1 MTAAGAGDLTDV
13 GVNHIEFYVA
23 DIPSRLTELT
33 NGFGFRVAG
42 ETTDPAPGAHRSVAV
57 RRGDVVLVLTQGLD
71 DEHPAFRH
79 VATHGDGVG
88 NVAFRTPDVRRTYE
102 RAVAAGARPLR
113 PPLPAEASRV
123 AQVSGFGDVSHT
135 LVEFDG
141 RDDVWVPGFGRL
153 EGAPPTDA
161 SDFLDHLA
169 ICLEPGRL
177 DATVQFY
184 EQSFGFRTIFVE
196 RIVVGNQA
204 MNSKAVQSAS
214 GAVTFTLIEPDP
226 TAAEP
231 GQIDDFLKHNAGP
244 GVQHVALGTED
255 IVRRVTQ
262 IADGGIG
269 FLNPPAAYYRLLA
282 HRAAPA
288 RHTLEELS
296 ALGILLDEDHD
307 GQLYQIFTR
316 STYPRRTFFFEIIE
330 RFRAH
335 SFGSGNI
342 HALYEAVEAER
353 LVSQRRRVN
362 AGT

>member
-1 MTAAGAGDLTDV
+1 MTRTGAGDLTDV

-33 NGFGFRVAG
+33 DGFGFRVAG
-42 ETTDPAPGAHRSVAV
+42 ETTGRVSGAYRSVAV

-71 DEHPAFRH
+71 DEHPASGH
-79 VATHGDGVG
+79 VAVHGDGVG
-88 NVAFRTPDVRRTYE
+88 NIAFRTPDLHRTYE

-113 PPLPAEASRV
+113 PPVPAEAGRE
-123 AQVSGFGDVSHT
+123 AQVSGFGDVTHT
-135 LVEFDG
+135 LVEGDAG
-141 RDDVWVPGFGRL
+141 EDLRVPGFGRL
-153 EGAPPTDA
+153 DGVPPSGA
-161 SDFLDHLA
+161 SDSVDHLA

-177 DATVQFY
+177 DATARFY

-196 RIVVGNQA
+196 RIVVGSQA

-214 GAVTFTLIEPDP
+214 GSVTFTLIEPDP
-226 TAAEP
+226 DAQEL
-231 GQIDDFLKHNAGP
+231 GQIDDFLKDNAGP
-244 GVQHVALGTED
+244 GVQHVALGTDD
-255 IVRRVTQ
+255 IVRRVTE

-282 HRAAPA
+282 SRATPA

-316 STYPRRTFFFEIIE
+316 STYPRRTLFFEIIE
-330 RFRAH
+330 RFRAR

-353 LVSQRRRVN
+353 VVSR
-362 AGT
+362 AEG